1 MIDAL
6 PTEESLRYV
15 VGIIRA
21 YSRSLDSGVASPPSD
36 AEGKALAFRH
46 MEEMWKNH
54 PFPADYD
61 YEQARRM
68 AVEEKYGRFT

>member
-15 VGIIRA
+15 VGAIRA
-21 YSRSLDSGVASPPSD
+21 YSRPLDSGAGFPP
-36 AEGKALAFRH
+36 AEAERKTLAFQR
-46 MEEMWKNH
+46 MEEMRKNH

-68 AVEEKYGRFT
+68 AVGEKYGRFT